1 MIIRQANQKSMI
13 FITIDIFKGFKFQT
27 YLCNGC
33 HDLIMMSTN
42 LNDVAII
49 NISGDDYRCIISGI
63 DKSKALNLLL
73 TLQKNME

>member
-1 MIIRQANQKSMI
+1 MIIRQANQKSVI
-13 FITIDIFKGFKFQT
+13 FVTIDVFKGFKFQT
-27 YLCNGC
+27 YLCHGC

-49 NISGDDYRCIISGI
+49 NKSRDDYRCIISGI
-63 DKSKALNLLL
+63 DKSKARNLLL